1 MMKYRYCLT
10 VLLLLALLSACPP
23 RIYPGRVF
31 NYSDQPVTVVIADQK
46 DFHFSVEV
54 PAHDGVRA
62 SLPWG
67 EYDITY
73 RNSDGLTLAVR
84 QLKFDALMAGRA
96 LQPGPD
102 CPGIKKEEFDFWVI
116 SYRNPD

>member
-1 MMKYRYCLT
+1 MKYQCCLA
-10 VLLLLALLSACPP
+10 VLLLVLLSGCAPEL
-23 RIYPGRVF
+23 YPGRVF
-31 NYSDQPVTVVIADQK
+31 NYSDKPVTVVIADQK

-73 RNSDGLTLAVR
+73 RNSKGLTLAVR
-84 QLKFDALMAGRA
+84 QLKFDVLMAGRF
-96 LQPGPD
+96 LKPGSD
-102 CPGIKKEEFDFWVI
+102 CPGIKEEEFDFWVI
-116 SYRNPD
+116 SYRDPD